1 MKIKVTHFY
10 LSVPNQIQVEKS
22 QRGKNESKRDTIV
35 LLFIGHVSQ
44 SHKPTDTK
52 SLGFHKLSHFQIKKI
67 LRFYITSY
75 CLLK

>member
-10 LSVPNQIQVEKS
+10 LSVPNQIQGRRAKG
-22 QRGKNESKRDTIV
+22 GKNESKRDTIV

-44 SHKPTDTK
+44 SHKTTDTK

-67 LRFYITSY
+67 LRFYIIPY